1 MKKAYRVKRESD
13 FQKVFKQ
20 GQSCANRKFVIY
32 TLDKP
37 DNQHFRV
44 GLSVGKKIGNA
55 VTRNRV
61 KRQIRA
67 AIYQLKDQLKPQ
79 QDFIVIARPAVKDLP
94 MAEIQTNLLHVLKL
108 ANLIEAK
115 EK

>member
-1 MKKAYRVKRESD
+1 MKKAYRVKSESD

-20 GQSCANRKFVIY
+20 GKSCANRKFVVY

-55 VTRNRV
+55 VTRNRI
-61 KRQIRA
+61 KRQLRA
-67 AIYQLKDQLKPQ
+67 ALYQLKNQLKPN
-79 QDFIVIARPAVKDLP
+79 QDFIIIARPAVKDLP
-94 MAEIQTNLLHVLKL
+94 MNDIQANLIHVLKL